1 MNNQV
6 SFLTSQW
13 LLSELWPI
21 RTHPDEE
28 VAAGVAKQQASWEA
42 YLDALLDLTSGKSE
56 RHDDAGKGKP
66 N

>member
-1 MNNQV
+1 MAPVKSCDQLG
-6 SFLTSQW
+6 LT
-13 LLSELWPI
+13 
-21 RTHPDEE
+21 DEE